1 MRIEGVTEEQNKEQL
16 SSLQLVNLGRTNI
29 NQVKFLSHYEF
40 SGNQKILKTLSKDP
54 NLFLANLYKMKYQI
68 FDAKIASIGEILNF
82 KLRINESQNINEV
95 NILTYAGNT
104 FIPREVRGFEP
115 DESIIYTIRFYSAK
129 KIEIDADQVEDY
141 VNNDNLVICDNE
153 IYYHI
158 VLGESVERYWVEDP
172 IKAIFHLKSLGF
184 FIGANDPNVKE
195 NIELLKSYTKEDE
208 ILMTSSEPIDIE
220 NFDSSIAII
229 TKRKINWKL
238 SDSIQFKFKQFVKK
252 IPKKVN
258 LLNKFKTSEPS
269 DLQPDEISSEIEK
282 NKLPRR

>member
-1 MRIEGVTEEQNKEQL
+1 MRIDEVTENQSKEQL

-129 KIEIDADQVEDY
+129 KIEIDVDQVEEY
-141 VNNDNLVICDNE
+141 VNNDNLIICDNE

-158 VLGESVERYWVEDP
+158 VFQYHILLL
-172 IKAIFHLKSLGF
+172 ASLF
-184 FIGANDPNVKE
+184 Q
-195 NIELLKSYTKEDE
+195 
-208 ILMTSSEPIDIE
+208 MTQQ
-220 NFDSSIAII
+220 
-229 TKRKINWKL
+229 L
-238 SDSIQFKFKQFVKK
+238 CLIQ
-252 IPKKVN
+252 
-258 LLNKFKTSEPS
+258 
-269 DLQPDEISSEIEK
+269 D
-282 NKLPRR
+282 

>member
-1 MRIEGVTEEQNKEQL
+1 MRIENHNEEQGKEQL

-40 SGNQKILKTLSKDP
+40 NGNQKILKTLSKEP
-54 NLFLANLYKMKYQI
+54 NLFLANLYKVKYQI

-104 FIPREVRGFEP
+104 FIPREMRGFVP
-115 DESIIYTIRFYSAK
+115 DESIIYTICFYSAK
-129 KIEIDADQVEDY
+129 KIEIDAEQVEEY
-141 VNNDNLVICDNE
+141 VNNDNLVICDNDV
-153 IYYHI
+153 YYHI
-158 VLGESVERYWVEDP
+158 VLGESVERYWTEDP

-184 FIGANDPNVKE
+184 FIGANDPNIKE
-195 NIELLKSYTKEDE
+195 NIELLKSYAEEDE

-238 SDSIQFKFKQFVKK
+238 SDVIQFKYKPYIKK

-258 LLNKFKTSEPS
+258 LLNKYKTTEPS
-269 DLQPDEISSEIEK
+269 DLKPDEISPEIEK
-282 NKLPRR
+282 HKLPRR